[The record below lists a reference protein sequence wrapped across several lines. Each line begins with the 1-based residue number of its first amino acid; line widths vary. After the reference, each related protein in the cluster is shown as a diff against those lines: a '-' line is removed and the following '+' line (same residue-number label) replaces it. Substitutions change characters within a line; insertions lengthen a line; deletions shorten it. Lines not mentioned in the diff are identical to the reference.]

1 MVSKEDGLE
10 EITVSLSGA
19 LRALESIADMKISDL
34 NGASRAAR
42 EMI

>member
-1 MVSKEDGLE
+1 ME

-34 NGASRAAR
+34 NGGLERQERPRAAR